1 MTKVVN
7 CPYGEVL
14 RAETDY
20 ELVSLVLEHSK
31 AVHHQEVTRE
41 DALAMAQPAD

>member
-20 ELVSLVLEHSK
+20 ELVSLFWNTAK
-31 AVHHQEVTRE
+31 PFIIRK
-41 DALAMAQPAD
+41 

>member
-20 ELVSLVLEHSK
+20 ELVSLVLEHGK
-31 AVHHQEVTRE
+31 AVRQQEATRE